1 MTKIMVAEDD
11 QTMVNL
17 LTTLLKMDGFE
28 VIALDA
34 DDHVPTAVDRD
45 KPDVLLL
52 DVHLSN
58 QNGLEI
64 LDDVRKSIKG
74 SKMQIVMISGLNL
87 REECL
92 RHGADD
98 FLLKPFLPDDLI
110 KILKK
115 KNKMPSDGSHKHP

>member
-115 KNKMPSDGSHKHP
+115 NKMPSNGSHKHP